1 MVLNLLDTMS
11 TEPLLVIVVEQ
22 AFDQILSF
30 RSHHP
35 LFSPDTGPLDL
46 QLKDIVDNILNRRCS
61 ERPLAHQ

>member
-35 LFSPDTGPLDL
+35 FFSPDTGPLDL
-46 QLKDIVDNILNRRCS
+46 QLKNIVDDILNRRCS